1 MATDVEVRATTKFQN
16 TAGRNRKDTYR
27 IFTFPCY
34 TYIMLYVYNIYIC
47 IYTHTG
53 GGGGGE
59 RYIVYGGGQM
69 YICGLFLKLFF
80 YQLCSFY
87 WPKYTLPSVQADS
100 IAGPRMPHTT
110 HYIKYIIIC
119 IAIFFYLL

>member
-1 MATDVEVRATTKFQN
+1 
-16 TAGRNRKDTYR
+16 
-27 IFTFPCY
+27 
-34 TYIMLYVYNIYIC
+34 
-47 IYTHTG
+47 
-53 GGGGGE
+53 
-59 RYIVYGGGQM
+59 M

-100 IAGPRMPHTT
+100 IAGPRVPHTT

-119 IAIFFYLL
+119 IAIFFICCERYRWFHCSALVGVN

>member
-16 TAGRNRKDTYR
+16 TAGRNRKDAYR
-27 IFTFPCY
+27 MFTFPCY
-34 TYIMLYVYNIYIC
+34 TYIHIHIKCCYG
-47 IYTHTG
+47 G

-69 YICGLFLKLFF
+69 RISGLFLKLFF
-80 YQLCSFY
+80 YKLCSFY
-87 WPKYTLPSVQADS
+87 WPKYILPSVQADS
-100 IAGPRMPHTT
+100 IAGPRVPHTT

-119 IAIFFYLL
+119 IAIFFFLL